1 MEIYLGLYSMAC
13 FICEQIEKILKKEN
27 PFFVK
32 ELETGYVVLGDYQFF
47 KGYALFLCKKH
58 VFELHELECGFKNKF
73 LEEMSLVA
81 EAVYK
86 TFKPKKLNYELLG
99 NLVPHL
105 HWHLFPRHEDDPLP
119 NLPAY
124 LIEKKIRCA
133 EDAKPNEAEIK
144 EMVDRLRKAL
154 DKL

>member
-1 MEIYLGLYSMAC
+1 MDC
-13 FICEQIEKILKKEN
+13 FICEQIEKIKNGDN

-47 KGYALFLCKKH
+47 KGYTLFLCKNH
-58 VFELHELECGFKNKF
+58 VFELHELEPEFKNKF

-86 TFKPKKLNYELLG
+86 TFQPKKLNYELLG

-119 NLPAY
+119 NMPAY
-124 LIEKKIRCA
+124 LIDKKIRCA
-133 EDAKPNEAEIK
+133 ESTKPDETELK
-144 EMVDRLRKAL
+144 SMVNKLQKSL
-154 DKL
+154 DKLF